1 MAALTYNFQ
10 NPFCSSEFRD
20 FRLRYE
26 VGMPLVGVM
35 FSPNYGQSYYE
46 LFSKG
51 NYDHNIVPTYIG
63 NTPSLRHFLTLD
75 IPLWRATLRIGYQ
88 GEYLQA
94 HVNKIKYHTYTH
106 TLLLGVTKTF
116 KLTHVRR

>member
-1 MAALTYNFQ
+1 MEKVLRIGTRDSELALWQAKKVQSLLEHLGYATT
-10 NPFCSSEFRD
+10 
-20 FRLRYE
+20 
-26 VGMPLVGVM
+26 LVPVKSQG
-35 FSPNYGQSYYE
+35 
-46 LFSKG
+46 
-51 NYDHNIVPTYIG
+51 D
-63 NTPSLRHFLTLD
+63 LTLD